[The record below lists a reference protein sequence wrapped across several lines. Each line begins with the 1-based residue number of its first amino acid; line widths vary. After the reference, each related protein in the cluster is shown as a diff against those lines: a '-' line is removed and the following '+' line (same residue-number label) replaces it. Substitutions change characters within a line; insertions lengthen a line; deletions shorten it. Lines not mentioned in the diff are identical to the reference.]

1 MYAIS
6 RSPEV
11 QDVVSQFAVHELK
24 NGNQVKL
31 VNAFA
36 CISMHCQSHRA
47 NKNNLS
53 LHEELCGALKKER
66 EREEQRRVENRMNRT
81 EVGFSNIS
89 GLKHLPIRVI
99 LPAAPPKIWG
109 SSNPFHRLCDA
120 VNPPARSSLF
130 NFSLLLHSSC
140 NFSHFRC
147 RPPATGDV
155 ISQIFPLRDAVIF
168 LFPLTSFPSFKCI
181 ALFRLSASFKK
192 KNRKRKENPV
202 CFFIFTLENL

>member
-1 MYAIS
+1 M
-6 RSPEV
+6 
-11 QDVVSQFAVHELK
+11 QELK
-24 NGNQVKL
+24 NGNQVKF

-53 LHEELCGALKKER
+53 LHEEPCGALKKER
-66 EREEQRRVENRMNRT
+66 EEQRWVENRMNRT

>member
-1 MYAIS
+1 MDRTCPWIS
-6 RSPEV
+6 RSSEV
-11 QDVVSQFAVHELK
+11 QERCCLAVRCARTKEWESSEV
-24 NGNQVKL
+24 GQ
-31 VNAFA
+31 
-36 CISMHCQSHRA
+36 CICLYFNCTVTYRA

-53 LHEELCGALKKER
+53 LHEEPCGALKKER
-66 EREEQRRVENRMNRT
+66 EEQQWVENRMNRT
-81 EVGFSNIS
+81 EVDFSNIS

-120 VNPPARSSLF
+120 VNPPARSSLL

-140 NFSHFRC
+140 NFSHFRR

-181 ALFRLSASFKK
+181 ALFRLSASF
-192 KNRKRKENPV
+192 
-202 CFFIFTLENL
+202 